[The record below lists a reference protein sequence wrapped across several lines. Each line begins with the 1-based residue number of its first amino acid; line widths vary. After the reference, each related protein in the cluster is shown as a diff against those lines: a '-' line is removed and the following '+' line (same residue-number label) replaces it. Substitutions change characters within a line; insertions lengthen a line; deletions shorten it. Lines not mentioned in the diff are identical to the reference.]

1 MGTLEAVKVL
11 QDTVG
16 PAAANAV
23 VELVRASGTEWKA
36 EMLTQTDERM
46 ERRFA
51 EMHRRVHSDFMEVG
65 AGIRAEMQQEF
76 AKVNQEFGKVNQEF
90 GKVRAEISQVKV
102 DMVKWMVGVTV
113 IQAGLLVVVT
123 WAGKHLM

>member
-1 MGTLEAVKVL
+1 M
-11 QDTVG
+11 
-16 PAAANAV
+16 

-65 AGIRAEMQQEF
+65 AGIRAEMQQLE
-76 AKVNQEFGKVNQEF
+76 VRVGSRIQEVELKLGQLEVRLGNKIQECELKN
-90 GKVRAEISQVKV
+90 GQHKV
-102 DMVKWMVGVTV
+102 DMIRWMV
-113 IQAGLLVVVT
+113 GLLVVQAGLMVIVA
-123 WAGKHLM
+123 WAGKHIM

>member
-16 PAAANAV
+16 PAAASAM

-46 ERRFA
+46 ECRFA

-65 AGIRAEMQQEF
+65 AGIRGEMQ
-76 AKVNQEFGKVNQEF
+76 QEFGKVNQEF
-90 GKVRAEISQVKV
+90 GKVRAEISQLKV
-102 DMVKWMVGVTV
+102 DLVKWMVGVMV
-113 IQAGLLVVVT
+113 VQAGLLVVVT
-123 WAGKHLM
+123 WAGKHLL